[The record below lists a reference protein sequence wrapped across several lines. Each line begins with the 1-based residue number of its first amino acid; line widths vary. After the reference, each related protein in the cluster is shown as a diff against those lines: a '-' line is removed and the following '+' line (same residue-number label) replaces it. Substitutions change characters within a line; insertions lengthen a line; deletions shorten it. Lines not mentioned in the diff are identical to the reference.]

1 MKLQPDNID
10 TLAVTGHGNGWIAI
24 SGERFNESQMIN
36 SKGQI
41 VPFSVRSW
49 EALKWEDFEPLMQ
62 WAKMGIE
69 LLVFGTGDKQRF
81 LSPQWIVKLNAA
93 GLGVE
98 SMNTPAACRTYNILA
113 GEGRAVAAV
122 LMIEHKD

>member
-1 MKLQPDNID
+1 
-10 TLAVTGHGNGWIAI
+10 
-24 SGERFNESQMIN
+24 
-36 SKGQI
+36 

-49 EALKWEDFEPLMQ
+49 DALKWEDFEPLMQ